1 MKLLQVNYRRER
13 GQEDREQAEHLLG
26 AAEMISGLPGL
37 HWKIWIYEDS
47 QGAAGGIYLFATE
60 EQARAWGDDAL
71 PAALGDL
78 PGISSVEAR
87 YFDVDER
94 LSAITRGPL
103 VAAQHRYPDQT
114 RSLSRE
120 NQARVRH

>member
-13 GQEDREQAEHLLG
+13 GQQDHEQAEHLLG

-37 HWKIWIYEDS
+37 QWKIWIYDDS
-47 QGAAGGIYLFATE
+47 QAAAGGIYLFDTE
-60 EQARAWGDDAL
+60 EQARAWGDETL
-71 PAALGDL
+71 PGALGGMA
-78 PGISSVEAR
+78 GISDIEAR

-103 VAAQHRYPDQT
+103 VAAQR
-114 RSLSRE
+114 
-120 NQARVRH
+120 A